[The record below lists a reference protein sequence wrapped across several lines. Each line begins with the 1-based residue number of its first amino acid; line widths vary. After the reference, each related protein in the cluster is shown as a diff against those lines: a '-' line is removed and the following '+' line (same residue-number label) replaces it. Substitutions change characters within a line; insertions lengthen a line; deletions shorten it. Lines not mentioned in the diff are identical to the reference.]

1 MAEEWSKIVLDKKK
15 INLLYE
21 EDTQVLAKCRF
32 IHPHAVDITEEA
44 AIHMVGWGM
53 GCPAGVAGLSSR
65 AGRICSSNRGKE
77 QVKSWHGILGSRETE
92 S

>member
-1 MAEEWSKIVLDKKK
+1 MAEEWSKIELDKKRR
-15 INLLYE
+15 NLLYE
-21 EDTQVLAKCRF
+21 EDIADLSILTRWTSQ
-32 IHPHAVDITEEA
+32 TEA
-44 AIHMVGWGM
+44 TIHMVGWGM